1 MLFVLDDAKIDGMKK
16 FRNPK
21 HWLLVLALA
30 FLGYGVIWACADG
43 GWEDYYDSSFAPEAF
58 VDSTYKPLFY
68 SDLFYYQIGH
78 DNTQVERFNPHI
90 VQEWQSYLAL
100 PQSDTVLP
108 FLLLK
113 ASKPYIDSVVAHQIN
128 LPNDFTQYVAA
139 KKQNKFLHFLQYAKA
154 NESYAAAQLDYWAYD
169 GSVQSSPFSAEQIA
183 LAQAMEKDFK
193 TKLDPFLKQRYF
205 FQLVRSYFFQ
215 AQYEQCIAFYQKYQ
229 KAFPKNIMAAR
240 TMSYV
245 AGAHYKLKQYAQS
258 NYLYSKVYDVAPEF
272 KTTAYFSFH
281 PQEEADWQQTLALC
295 KNTEEQITLWQL
307 LGVYFDEERAME
319 KIFSLNPKSEKLDL
333 LLSRLVNH
341 QEYNINESS
350 DGQGVALERAIA
362 LVSKMAQS
370 NAVAK
375 PYMWHIAA
383 GYLYYLQS
391 DYTHAAQHY
400 ALSAQTMPSKALP
413 QAQLRLFQLMNKV
426 GAYTHI
432 DARAEMEL
440 LPELQW
446 LQSIDDK
453 ELPDF
458 RYGTAYAWIKKVLAK
473 HYTQQNELI
482 KSECFNHTDS
492 FYINP
497 KNISALKYVLA
508 FPKNDF
514 EKYCAAIYP
523 YSLGRINE
531 FEAVMFAL
539 NDKIDE
545 AIVHMQSA
553 DEAKDFELYGNPF
566 NGAIKD
572 CHDCDHAAVQKTKYS
587 KLSFLQKMKEMKQA
601 LAKGKDVYNNSL
613 LLGNAFYNM
622 SYYGNARC
630 FYEGEILISAFMNPF
645 FDSVISSSRYARYYY
660 QKALIAAK
668 NDEQRAKL
676 TYMLLKCD
684 RNDTYNASY
693 TLSDMSYDIEYYE
706 GAPSIGYGNL
716 NKYRKTAFY
725 QEVLKECSYFR
736 SYVAKH

>member
-1 MLFVLDDAKIDGMKK
+1 MKK
-16 FRNPK
+16 LRNPK
-21 HWLLVLALA
+21 HWLLVVALA

-43 GWEDYYDSSFAPEAF
+43 GWDDYYDSSFAPEAF

-78 DNTQVERFNPHI
+78 DNTHVERFNPHI
-90 VQEWQSYLAL
+90 VQEWQSYLGL

-113 ASKPYIDSVVAHQIN
+113 ASKAYVDSVVAHQIN
-128 LPNDFTQYVAA
+128 LPHDFTQYVAA

-154 NESYAAAQLDYWAYD
+154 NESYAAAQLDDWAYE

-193 TKLDPFLKQRYF
+193 TKMDPFLKQRYF

-215 AQYEQCIAFYQKYQ
+215 AQYEQCIAFYQKHQ
-229 KAFPKNIMAAR
+229 QSFPKNIIAAR

-272 KTTAYFSFH
+272 KTLAYFSFH

-295 KNTEEQITLWQL
+295 KTTEEQITLWQL
-307 LGVYFDEERAME
+307 LGVYFDEERAIE

-333 LLSRLVNH
+333 LLSRLINH
-341 QEYNINESS
+341 QEYIVNEAADGQDASS
-350 DGQGVALERAIA
+350 DTALGRAIA
-362 LVSKMAQS
+362 LVAKIAQS
-370 NAVAK
+370 NTVAK

-391 DYTHAAQHY
+391 DYLHAAQY
-400 ALSAQTMPSKALP
+400 YTLSAQTMPSKALP

-453 ELPDF
+453 ALPDF
-458 RYGTAYAWIKKVLAK
+458 RYGTAYAWIKKILAK
-473 HYTQQNELI
+473 HYAQQNELI
-482 KSECFNHTDS
+482 KSECFVHTDS
-492 FYINP
+492 FYTDAQ
-497 KNISALKYVLA
+497 NIKALKIVLQG
-508 FPKNDF
+508 PKNDF
-514 EKYCAAIYP
+514 EKYCAVIYP

-531 FEAVMFAL
+531 FEAVMLAF
-539 NDKIDE
+539 NDKLDE
-545 AIVHMQSA
+545 AMQHMQLA

-587 KLSFLQKMKEMKQA
+587 KLSFLQKMKEMEQMVA
-601 LAKGKDVYNNSL
+601 QGKDVYNNCL

-630 FYEGEILISAFMNPF
+630 FYEGEILVSAFMNPY
-645 FDSVISSSRYARYYY
+645 FDSVITQSHFARFYY
-660 QKALIAAK
+660 QKALMAAQ
-668 NDEQRAKL
+668 NDEQKAKL

-684 RNDTYNASY
+684 RNDTYNSTYAMSDIAYDLESY
-693 TLSDMSYDIEYYE
+693 AGI
-706 GAPSIGYGNL
+706 PSIGYGRM
-716 NKYRKTAFY
+716 NKFKKTAFY
-725 QEVLKECSYFR
+725 KDVLKECGYF
-736 SYVAKH
+736 STYIAMH